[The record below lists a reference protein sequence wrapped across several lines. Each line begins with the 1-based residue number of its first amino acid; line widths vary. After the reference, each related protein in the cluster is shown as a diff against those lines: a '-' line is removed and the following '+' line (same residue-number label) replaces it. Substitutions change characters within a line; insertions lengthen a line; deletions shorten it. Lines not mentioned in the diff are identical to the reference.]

1 MARREKKKQEVSLFP
16 FLDILACVIGNLILI
31 ITAVVLEQVDT
42 KPVAEVVERDAALAK
57 VAAQEQQIAA
67 LEKQLSSLHRTNRA
81 AHSRLER
88 IEQQIV
94 AAEDS
99 LEEARNKLARVPR
112 ELPQV
117 DPALAKNKTLLEKK
131 RQELADAISRIQAEI
146 AERKKVPERSIS
158 LMPALVTPFQAHSL
172 IPTSGMFIEVHKAG
186 ITIFPAQQFWKVKQA
201 HRIERQKINADPV
214 LGTIIEAAFAD
225 PNKIVV
231 LLLRPDGLDSYEVT
245 KARFDAFQQS
255 HREQLEQKIFNNPK
269 SPLFSA
275 DLTPLRQRKLYSK
288 IPLPGEGL
296 LPAEE
301 MAL

>member
-42 KPVAEVVERDAALAK
+42 KPVAEAVERESQLAK

-67 LEKQLSSLHRTNRA
+67 LEKQLTSLHASNRA
-81 AHSRLER
+81 SHSRLER
-88 IEQQIV
+88 IEQQIEL
-94 AAEDS
+94 AEDE
-99 LEEARNKLARVPR
+99 LEQARNQLSRVPR
-112 ELPQV
+112 NLPQV
-117 DPALAKNKTLLEKK
+117 DPAMMKNKAALESKK
-131 RQELADAISRIQAEI
+131 KELAAAVSKIQAEI
-146 AERKKVPERSIS
+146 ASRKKVPERSIS

-172 IPTSGMFIEVHKAG
+172 IPTSGMFVEVHKDG
-186 ITIFPAQQFWKVKQA
+186 ITVFPAKQFWNGKQEHPVKRDQIA
-201 HRIERQKINADPV
+201 ADPV
-214 LGTIIEAAFAD
+214 LGTVIQAAFQD

-231 LLLRPDGLDSYEVT
+231 LLVRPDGLDTYQVT
-245 KARFDAFQQS
+245 KRRFDTFQDG

-275 DLTPLRQRKLYSK
+275 ELTPLRQRKLYSK
-288 IPLPGEGL
+288 IPLPGKGV
-296 LPAEE
+296 LPADE